1 MKKQQRDKRRH
12 TWRLWHSRLPAAER
26 RPGAETD
33 TLSRLGA
40 LGDQYLASLSHARE
54 LAAEIEQQVEIAKA
68 AGNSLAEISRA
79 AGLSE
84 AQIEYIVVSVHIQQQ
99 YTDHG

>member
-1 MKKQQRDKRRH
+1 MEKQHRDKHRH
-12 TWRLWHSRLPAAER
+12 TWLWHSRLPAPER
-26 RPGAETD
+26 RPGAQTD
-33 TLSRLGA
+33 TLSRLGV

-54 LAAEIEQQVEIAKA
+54 LGAEIDQQVEIAKA
-68 AGNSLAEISRA
+68 AGRSLAEISRA

-84 AQIEYIVVSVHIQQQ
+84 AQIEYIAVSVHIEQQ